1 MAGIKISELP
11 EASCVV
17 GDELVAIVQDSCT
30 KFVAASAI
38 GATGDS
44 TITSVIA
51 GCGLQGGGSYGAVTI
66 NMDANC
72 FNKYNGT
79 TSTVRSTSACWDS
92 AYTTVQSNSGNWDQ
106 SACAGLNCVGDIEGI
121 CVGSGI
127 AGGGSSG
134 TVNLC
139 IDAVCSAAW
148 NGTTTTVAANSASWA
163 GGGGGIT
170 GFDSGGDG
178 ITIDDSDTAS
188 VVVDVDSTVV
198 RTTGTQ
204 TVGGCK
210 NFTGSILSAGTDLH
224 SLFGGGGG
232 GVDAGTACKLTKYN
246 AAGSN
251 IEDSNIT
258 DTGTL
263 VCIESDTDIVGN
275 VTIGGENDPHTMDA
289 TVTNAAIIGGADGTI
304 TNSAEY
310 SVVVGG
316 ASNKSCSACSVTVG
330 GMSNETN
337 ANFSVTLG
345 GSLNKTCGAGIQ
357 GVAIGGCTNIVK
369 HASSVIAGG
378 TDMTSVSADMLHT
391 NSLQI
396 TNLPDTDPGVSGVIY
411 QSSGSVKVAD
421 DSVTVSDVA
430 GTASTF
436 GSSVLYFS
444 SDATTYG
451 PVSASVQGS
460 YYKPVAGNSTDE
472 LSVAFYSDAAEI
484 EIKIERSSSSIQF
497 YVDDVPVHEFAVAGY
512 SNRLLK
518 LSHSTAKVRK
528 YEIRGKSY
536 GFGGV
541 YTNTSSSDYQVW
553 PYETRRE
560 RPLLLVMTDS
570 YGTAA
575 NSVYGVSFVEKLAD
589 LLDMDL
595 YSDSL
600 NSSGWS
606 STGSSA
612 TTDRADNQILLSR
625 TPAVIL
631 ACLGYNDKSSPNQ
644 TNIEAGINN
653 WHSTVTG
660 TFGSAAVMLASP
672 WTPVGVETNLTT
684 VSGYIQGRAT
694 ALGADFIDIN
704 GVVTANNQAAY
715 TSNDNTHP
723 NAAGHDY
730 LARRLQAL
738 MLRTGNVPSTY

>member
-11 EASCVV
+11 EACCVV

-51 GCGLQGGGSYGAVTI
+51 GCGLQGGGSFGAVTI
-66 NMDANC
+66 NMDSNC
-72 FNKYNGT
+72 LNKYDGT

-92 AYTTVQSNSGNWDQ
+92 AYTTVQAS
-106 SACAGLNCVGDIEGI
+106 SACWGTG
-121 CVGSGI
+121 GSG
-127 AGGGSSG
+127 S
-134 TVNLC
+134 
-139 IDAVCSAAW
+139 
-148 NGTTTTVAANSASWA
+148 
-163 GGGGGIT
+163 IT
-170 GFDSGGDG
+170 GFDASGDG
-178 ITIDDSDTAS
+178 ITVDDSDPSS
-188 VVVDVDSTVV
+188 VVVEVDSTVV
-198 RTTGTQ
+198 RTTGNQ
-204 TVGGCK
+204 TIGGTK
-210 NFTGSILSAGTDLH
+210 AFTGDICTIGNILSAGVDLDQ
-224 SLFGGGGG
+224 LFGSGGGTSIS
-232 GVDAGTACKLTKYN
+232 GTNDKVAIFN
-246 AAGSN
+246 AAGN
-251 IEDSNIT
+251 NVEDSNIT

-263 VCIESDTDIVGN
+263 VCIESNTDIFGN
-275 VTIGGENDPHTMDA
+275 VTLGGVNDPHTMDA

-316 ASNKSCSACSVTVG
+316 ESNKSCSACSVTVG

-345 GSLNKTCGAGIQ
+345 GSVNKTCGSGIQ
-357 GVAIGGCTNIVK
+357 SAVVGGCTNIAK
-369 HASSVIAGG
+369 HSSSVIAGG
-378 TDMTSVSADMLHT
+378 TDMTTVSADMLHT
-391 NSLQI
+391 NSLYI
-396 TNLPDTDPGVSGVIY
+396 KTIPDTDPGVDGVVY
-411 QSSGSVKVAD
+411 QSSGDIKVSDDNVTVAD
-421 DSVTVSDVA
+421 VS

-444 SDATTYG
+444 SDSVTYG
-451 PVSASVQGS
+451 PVSAAVSGS
-460 YYKPVAGNSTDE
+460 YYKPIAGNETDE

-484 EIKIERSSSSIQF
+484 EIKIERSQSSIQF

-518 LSHSTAKVRK
+518 LSHNTAKVRK

-570 YGTAA
+570 YGTAV
-575 NSVYGVSFVEKLAD
+575 NSIYGVSFVEKLAD

-595 YSDSL
+595 HSDSL

-612 TTDRADNQILLSR
+612 TTARAANQIVISR
-625 TPAVIL
+625 APAVIL

-644 TNIEAGINN
+644 TNIENGINN

-672 WTPVGVETNLTT
+672 WTPVGVEANLTT
-684 VSGYIQGRAT
+684 VSGYISGRAT

-704 GVVTANNQAAY
+704 GVVTTNNQAAY

-723 NAAGHDY
+723 SAAGHDY
-730 LARRLQAL
+730 LARRIQAL